1 MRFIK
6 EIYENIHI
14 SEMRIRWEEI
24 KKKIEFMP
32 WLSYNQSL
40 SELVGGERR
49 KVIMPQRTRMCTC
62 CLEKILDRM
71 QKALNMK
78 EKINILDYTEK

>member
-1 MRFIK
+1 MMLIK
-6 EIYENIHI
+6 EIYDNIHI

-24 KKKIEFMP
+24 KKIEFMP

-40 SELVGGERR
+40 SELVGGERC
-49 KVIMPQRTRMCTC
+49 KVMSQRTSMCTC
-62 CLEKILDRM
+62 GLEKILDQI
-71 QKALNMK
+71 QKALTMK

>member
-1 MRFIK
+1 MIFIK

-24 KKKIEFMP
+24 KKFEFMP

-40 SELVGGERR
+40 SELVDGERR
-49 KVIMPQRTRMCTC
+49 KVIMSQRLLCVHVAWKKF
-62 CLEKILDRM
+62 L
-71 QKALNMK
+71 
-78 EKINILDYTEK
+78 TEYKKH

>member
-1 MRFIK
+1 MMFIK

-24 KKKIEFMP
+24 KKIEFLP
-32 WLSYNQSL
+32 WRSYNQSL

-49 KVIMPQRTRMCTC
+49 KVIMSQRTSLCTC
-62 CLEKILDRM
+62 GLEKILDRI